1 MDVLIITAFTL
12 ETMMI
17 CGGGGQDSDTART
30 NFHEG
35 KGLCIASPEN
45 NSVAVRW
52 DSVIFLFEQMNC

>member
-17 CGGGGQDSDTART
+17 CGGGSQDSDTART
-30 NFHEG
+30 DFHG
-35 KGLCIASPEN
+35 DKGLCIASSEN

-52 DSVIFLFEQMNC
+52 NSVIFLFEQMNC